1 MMTVI
6 STTPTTM
13 ASATKNAIT
22 IQIVP
27 PSLAPLCLQGEG
39 APEPVVVLVDFVVF
53 VDRRERATVVPEGVD
68 LADALLEHALPGPD
82 ERLVL
87 PARAVDPLAERVHL
101 ADELLPLLEE
111 MPEQAED
118 LIGPA
123 RELEVL
129 ARLTD
134 QCEHGEQGQRR
145 AEHDTAARRVLH
157 DGLVGL
163 VDERVQLLVRDEQ
176 QDEVDRTAG
185 GGGVLPGAELLHP
198 AADVPQ
204 EVVAVALAFEIRLG
218 LDVPD
223 VVVERELHVHV
234 HDEVVREEEC
244 EVRDAVA
251 AHRGALLPAVHVLD
265 EVGEAQDIPGHARAP
280 PPPRR

>member
-39 APEPVVVLVDFVVF
+39 APEPVVVLVDLVDFVVF

-118 LIGPA
+118 LVGPA

-145 AEHDTAARRVLH
+145 TEHDTPARCVLH
-157 DGLVGL
+157 DGLVRL

-176 QDEVDRTAG
+176 QDEVARPAG
-185 GGGVLPGAELLHP
+185 SRRGIA
-198 AADVPQ
+198 
-204 EVVAVALAFEIRLG
+204 
-218 LDVPD
+218 
-223 VVVERELHVHV
+223 
-234 HDEVVREEEC
+234 C
-244 EVRDAVA
+244 VRDPTRTRRTGRSCRAGTS
-251 AHRGALLPAVHVLD
+251 RPC
-265 EVGEAQDIPGHARAP
+265 ARP
-280 PPPRR
+280 SRSGGRT